1 MLEPNRYNQN
11 RGDQDARK
19 TLQNLEPRAKYHP
32 MNLQRIQNTTI
43 HNITWFGRH
52 LQRLLEQEAA
62 AEIIAPYGTFQQGGC
77 LVLARALV
85 ALEPSLG
92 LWVVVRVD
100 GVTDHVVAG
109 TGKLFLDGDGMATEL
124 DLLHKM
130 RLIESVD
137 AREVRPLEERLL
149 HPEIQSDP
157 ETEQKLVAWL
167 RPRLRIKWLKINE
180 REAVTN

>member
-1 MLEPNRYNQN
+1 
-11 RGDQDARK
+11 
-19 TLQNLEPRAKYHP
+19 

-62 AEIIAPYGTFQQGGC
+62 AEIIASYGSFQQGGC
-77 LVLARALV
+77 LVLARSLV

-92 LWVVVRVD
+92 LWVVVRAD

-109 TGKLFLDGDGMATEL
+109 TGKLFLDGDGLATEL
-124 DLLHKM
+124 DVLQKM
-130 RLIESVD
+130 RLVEQVD

-149 HPEIQSDP
+149 LPEIQSDA
-157 ETEQKLVAWL
+157 ETEHRLVAWL
-167 RPRLRIKWLKINE
+167 RPRLRIKWLKINVQQ
-180 REAVTN
+180 ATQSVN